1 MSEMIEHLH
10 ALGYAPV
17 HPDTPVPPGYADG
30 LEEALG
36 CELPD
41 DFKEFIREFPL
52 TGAIDEGSLIH
63 LPDGQIGPEGPE
75 LRWSTLLGH
84 EPEPNGGLVAAN
96 TEYSDHAV
104 EDMII
109 IGDDI
114 AGNFLYMGVNGR
126 PGIYFKDRDIHEVM
140 TREQMIFVR
149 PSFAEFILD
158 TYIDPD
164 A

>member
-1 MSEMIEHLH
+1 MSQMIDHLN

-30 LEEALG
+30 LERALG

-41 DFKEFIREFPL
+41 DYLEFIREFPL
-52 TGAIDEGSLIH
+52 TGACEEEPMIH
-63 LPDGQIGPEGPE
+63 MPGRRGQPEGGE
-75 LRWSTLLGH
+75 LPWSTLLGH
-84 EPEPNGGLVAAN
+84 DRNPNWGLVVMN
-96 TEYSDHAV
+96 TEADDHKV

-109 IGDDI
+109 IGDDV

-126 PGIYFKDRDIHEVM
+126 PGIYFKDRDVHEVM
-140 TREQMIFVR
+140 TREQMLFVR

-158 TYIDPD
+158 TYLDPD

>member
-1 MSEMIEHLH
+1 MSDMIDHLH
-10 ALGYAPV
+10 DLGYEAI
-17 HPDTPVPPGYADG
+17 HPDTPLPPGYVDS
-30 LEEALG
+30 LEDALG

-41 DFKEFIREFPL
+41 DYREFIREFPL
-52 TGAIDEGSLIH
+52 SGGCDAPLIRLREEELGS
-63 LPDGQIGPEGPE
+63 EAPE
-75 LRWSTLLGH
+75 LSWLTLLGY
-84 EPEPNGGLVAAN
+84 EAPPNAGLVGTN
-96 TEYSDHAV
+96 TGYPDHQV

-126 PGIYFKDRDIHEVM
+126 PGIYYKDREVHEVM
-140 TREQMIFVR
+140 TREQMLFVR

-158 TYIDPD
+158 TYNDPD